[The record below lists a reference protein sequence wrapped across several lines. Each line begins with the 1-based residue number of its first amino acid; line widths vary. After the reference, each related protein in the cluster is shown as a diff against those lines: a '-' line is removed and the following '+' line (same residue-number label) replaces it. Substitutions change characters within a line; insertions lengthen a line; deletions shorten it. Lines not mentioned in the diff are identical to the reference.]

1 MLLIP
6 FPFLTSA
13 VLLVLLLAL
22 RAMRDPGRPGF
33 GYLDAFFALAAV
45 QSLLIGL
52 RHGYGI
58 QGLASLLPVT
68 AVLLPPLAYASFV
81 RPPLSRKLLWH
92 ALPAVLVFFAWRVF
106 PPAID
111 LAVPLVFLAY
121 AARLGVLG
129 SGQESDMPWARLSD
143 MASSRAALWGVVA
156 ALVVS
161 AVADIAIAIDFGR
174 TGGAFLGPI
183 SLVVQAVTLIGVG
196 LLLWSSVPGEAAAP
210 ESEDMDVEVPN
221 RAPDF
226 EAVQQGVQ
234 EQMLHLD
241 PDLNLQRLA
250 RKVGVPSKRVS
261 AAVNAVEGVNVSQW
275 INRLRIE
282 HALTQLRDPDRL
294 ILDVIYSSGFNTKS
308 SFHREFKRVIGETPS
323 VWRTQHAHREAAE

>member
-6 FPFLTSA
+6 FPFLTAA
-13 VLLVLLLAL
+13 VLLVLLLSM
-22 RAMRDPGRPGF
+22 RAMREPGRRGF
-33 GYLDAFFALAAV
+33 SYLDAFFTLAAV

-58 QGLASLLPVT
+58 DGLAPLMPVIG
-68 AVLLPPLAYASFV
+68 VLLPPLAYAGFV
-81 RPPLSRKLLWH
+81 HPPLSWRLLWH
-92 ALPAVLVFFAWRVF
+92 ALPAVLVFLAWHVF
-106 PPAID
+106 PPLID
-111 LAVPLVFLAY
+111 LAVPLVFFGY
-121 AARLGVLG
+121 AARLALRGTG
-129 SGQESDMPWARLSD
+129 RETDMPWARLGD
-143 MASSRAALWGVVA
+143 MASSRVALWSVVVA
-156 ALVVS
+156 LVAS

-183 SLVVQAVTLIGVG
+183 SLVVQAVTLILVG
-196 LLLWSSVPGEAAAP
+196 LLLWSSVPGEAASAEGEEAEAEQP
-210 ESEDMDVEVPN
+210 DHT
-221 RAPDF
+221 PDF
-226 EAVQQGVQ
+226 EAVKQGVHALS
-234 EQMLHLD
+234 LHLD

-282 HALTQLRDPDRL
+282 HALTELRDPDRL

-308 SFHREFKRVIGETPS
+308 SFHREFKRVTGQTPS
-323 VWRTQHAHREAAE
+323 AWRDEQGVGSAR